1 MTVQSALLPLF
12 AEVLLTFVLMF
23 GMMYNRTSSLQRG
36 VTQFTDIA
44 LREPNWP
51 KRAQQFAYSFSN
63 QFELP
68 VLFYVLTVLAIIPR
82 HADLVFVVLAWI
94 FVVFRILQA
103 WIHVTTNNV
112 KYRGAYYGSG
122 ALVLVVMW
130 VMFMLRIVLGL
141 P

>member
-68 VLFYVLTVLAIIPR
+68 VLFYVLTVLAIITR